1 MQTIEVNKHKI
12 KVYSSNET
20 LSIKRYQKFQKFLM
34 IENEVGSSFIDY
46 DTRTSRAIEFLN
58 KGMVD
63 EAVIELE
70 NRRQMVYNAFE
81 EFSPKN
87 FALALLIHS
96 IDDVVYTNYSDEG
109 LKEILDRLDE
119 IGFDK
124 AKLDETV
131 SEVKKKIEF
140 QREIYFKSAS
150 KNSGEIERNG
160 AILKKLKADVNLILD
175 DNEENKKA
183 LFDSEK
189 EILELQKPNI
199 WNIYIDGNME
209 IEMEVEFEK
218 FLLTISEHTTE
229 NINEIS
235 VFRFDTLIE
244 YLKEKNSK
252 NGRSDN

>member
-124 AKLDETV
+124 AKLDKTV
-131 SEVKKKIEF
+131 SKVKKKSN
-140 QREIYFKSAS
+140 FKERFIS
-150 KNSGEIERNG
+150 KVLR
-160 AILKKLKADVNLILD
+160 KTQ
-175 DNEENKKA
+175 
-183 LFDSEK
+183 EK
-189 EILELQKPNI
+189 
-199 WNIYIDGNME
+199 
-209 IEMEVEFEK
+209 
-218 FLLTISEHTTE
+218 
-229 NINEIS
+229 
-235 VFRFDTLIE
+235 
-244 YLKEKNSK
+244 
-252 NGRSDN
+252 